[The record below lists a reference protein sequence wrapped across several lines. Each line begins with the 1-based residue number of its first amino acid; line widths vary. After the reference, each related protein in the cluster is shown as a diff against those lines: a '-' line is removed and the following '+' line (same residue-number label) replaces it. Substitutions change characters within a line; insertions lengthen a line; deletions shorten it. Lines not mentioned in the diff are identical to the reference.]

1 MNKVLIPTKLD
12 KIARTVLEENGNYVV
27 VQDEAMNLEQLPEEH
42 RDAFALIVRS
52 EKVSEKVIDSLPRLK
67 MVIRAGAGFNTIATK
82 YAREKGIDVLT
93 TPGANSN
100 AVAEEVVALMLAD
113 SRHLVKADASAR
125 AGQWEKK
132 AFMGREIAG
141 KTVGIVGLG
150 NVGRLLAKRLSGFE
164 VTLIGFDI
172 GISSERAQEFGV
184 KLVDLDTI
192 FKESDFI
199 SLHLPEN
206 ESTRN
211 IVSTRFLSLMKKDAA
226 LINTARSGIIDE
238 QALREAKKTKAIRF
252 LNDVYPKDIEGPKSV
267 ADIADIM
274 LPHLGA
280 STREANYNAAKR
292 AAEELIEL
300 DVKGITTYIVNRDIP
315 AGLDQ
320 ESCELANLVARFGRA
335 MAGSGMS
342 PRLLETSFY
351 GTLEPFSDWLL
362 VPVVAGLWD
371 DFDRSRDA
379 AAAKQFLEEKGIE
392 YVNRKTDPRKGYG
405 NSITLDFTGETSPG
419 NLRRI
424 SLRGTIAEGRAM
436 IARINDFDRLYF
448 EPSGFTALFI
458 YKDRPGVVGIV
469 GNELA
474 NAGININEFRS
485 PLNTTMDRSLI
496 ILKADKLVPDDV
508 IQKISQ
514 RIEADA
520 AFSIKV

>member
-12 KIARTVLEENGNYVV
+12 KICRQILEETGDYVV
-27 VQDEAMNLEQLPEEH
+27 IQDETLNLEALPAEH

-52 EKVSEKVIDSLPRLK
+52 EKVNEKVIDALPKLK
-67 MVIRAGAGFNTIATK
+67 IIIRAGAGFNTIATK

-113 SRHLVKADASAR
+113 ARHIVKADASAR

-141 KTVGIVGLG
+141 KTIGIVGLG
-150 NVGRLLAKRLSGFE
+150 NVGRLLARRLSGFE
-164 VTLIGFDI
+164 VKVLGFDI
-172 GISSERAQEFGV
+172 GISPDRAQEFGA
-184 KLVDLDTI
+184 KLVDLDTL
-192 FKESDFI
+192 FKESDYI

-206 ESTRN
+206 ETTRN
-211 IVSTRFLSLMKKDAA
+211 LVSTRYLSLMKAGA
-226 LINTARSGIIDE
+226 TLINTARSGIIDE
-238 QALREAKKTKAIRF
+238 AALREARKTKNIRF
-252 LNDVYPKDIEGPKSV
+252 LNDVYPKDAEGPKSV
-267 ADIADIM
+267 TDIADIM

-280 STREANYNAAKR
+280 STAEANYKAAQR

-300 DVKGITTYIVNRDIP
+300 DAKGITTYIVNRDIP
-315 AGLDQ
+315 AGLDS
-320 ESCELANLVARFGRA
+320 ESCELANLLARFARG
-335 MAGSGMS
+335 MTGSGFS

-351 GTLEPFSDWLL
+351 GTLEPFADWLL
-362 VPVVAGLWD
+362 IPIVAGLWD

-379 AAAKQFLEEKGIE
+379 AAAKQFLEEKGIDT
-392 YVNRKTDPRKGYG
+392 VNRKVDTRKGYG
-405 NSITLDFTGETSPG
+405 NSITIDITGDVG
-419 NLRRI
+419 AGVLRRI
-424 SLRGTIAEGRAM
+424 SLRGTVAEGRPM

-448 EPSGFTALFI
+448 TPSGHTALFI
-458 YKDRPGVVGIV
+458 YKDRPGVVGTV
-469 GNELA
+469 GVELG

-496 ILKADKLVPDDV
+496 ILKADKAIPDP
-508 IQKISQ
+508 ILQHISGK
-514 RIEADA
+514 IEADA